1 MEPNLRMQ
9 IKSITDKKVT
19 IECLRN
25 QMLERSHSTTESE
38 EAHHKVVRK
47 TPKFPSR
54 ERHLA
59 IRRRKPATAT
69 TPESLSPENSIK
81 LYHNHD
87 SFESYE

>member
-1 MEPNLRMQ
+1 MPMEPNLIMQ
-9 IKSITDKKVT
+9 IKSLTDKKVT

-25 QMLERSHSTTESE
+25 QMLDRSQSTTESE

-59 IRRRKPATAT
+59 IRRRKPTS
-69 TPESLSPENSIK
+69 TPDLSPEHSIK
-81 LYHNHD
+81 LSHNHD

>member
-1 MEPNLRMQ
+1 MPMEPNLRMQ
-9 IKSITDKKVT
+9 IKSLTDKKVT

-25 QMLERSHSTTESE
+25 QMLERSQSSTESE
-38 EAHHKVVRK
+38 EAHHRVVRK

-59 IRRRKPATAT
+59 IRRRKPAT
-69 TPESLSPENSIK
+69 TPELTPENSIK
-81 LYHNHD
+81 LNHNHD

>member
-1 MEPNLRMQ
+1 MPLESNLKMQ
-9 IKSITDKKVT
+9 IKTPTDKKVT

-25 QMLERSHSTTESE
+25 QMLERSQSTTESE

-59 IRRRKPATAT
+59 IRRRKPASIT
-69 TPESLSPENSIK
+69 ELLPENSIQ
-81 LYHNHD
+81 LIHNHD
-87 SFESYE
+87 SFKSYE